1 MKLWDNIKTL
11 SFEKNLK
18 KLSAKSVNF
27 HQKNWSEIRTI
38 GLIFNADTED
48 VIEEI
53 NNFSRF
59 LFNIE
64 KEPSVIGYID
74 TFNQKL
80 VPVSRTGFNYISNV
94 DLTAKS
100 LSESSDVI
108 RFINKEFDLLIDLN
122 ILSKKNLILISK
134 YSHALYKVGIETQ
147 KVHHLNFSIQMDDL
161 TCNKAN
167 IQKIIETLKHYLP
180 LLHT

>member
-18 KLSAKSVNF
+18 KHSAKSVKF
-27 HQKNWSEIRTI
+27 HQKNWSDIRTI
-38 GLIFNADTED
+38 GILFNADNED

-53 NNFSRF
+53 KNFSKF
-59 LFNIE
+59 LFSSD

-80 VPVSRTGFNYISNV
+80 VPSSRTGFNFISNV
-94 DLTAKS
+94 DLTSKS
-100 LSESSDVI
+100 LTESSDVI
-108 RFINKEFDLLIDLN
+108 RFIKNEFDLLIDLN
-122 ILSKKNLILISK
+122 ILSKKNLILISR
-134 YSHALYKVGIETQ
+134 YSHAFYKVGIETQ